1 MPASATSFMP
11 TQPSTLNGRKRRDE
25 IELIRE
31 LEAKIRAVEARKE
44 RRRKRSESPILK
56 DFEKLKKQMAKFVQV
71 CMDHQRGD
79 IANSVLGF
87 MTVLE
92 RQSREVRDT
101 DFEEDDDLAA
111 EDALDDLDA

>member
-1 MPASATSFMP
+1 MVIHDT
-11 TQPSTLNGRKRRDE
+11 TVRTRKRRDE
-25 IELIRE
+25 LEQIRQ
-31 LEAKIRAVEARKE
+31 LEAKIKAVEARKE
-44 RRRKRSESPILK
+44 KRKRRTESPVWK
-56 DFEKLKKQMAKFVQV
+56 DFEKLKKQMARFAQI

-101 DFEEDDDLAA
+101 DVEDDDEETQTVA
-111 EDALDDLDA
+111 ALDDVDA

>member
-1 MPASATSFMP
+1 MAI
-11 TQPSTLNGRKRRDE
+11 QESTDRGRKRRDE
-25 IELIRE
+25 LELIRA
-31 LEAKIRAVEARKE
+31 LEAKIKAVEARKAL
-44 RRRKRSESPILK
+44 RRKRSESPVLK
-56 DFEKLKKQMAKFVQV
+56 DFEKLKRQLAHFAQV

-101 DFEEDDDLAA
+101 DLEDDD
-111 EDALDDLDA
+111 DVDTLDDVKA